1 MTTSPPRSQAPASRP
16 PPKVRVGVRLGV
28 RVRVRVIVR
37 ARVRVRVGVRVRVKV
52 RRAHLPRDGS
62 PDAQIA
68 EANLEKMTGSVGMG
82 MPCSVQCS
90 R

>member
-16 PPKVRVGVRLGV
+16 PPKVRVRVGV

-37 ARVRVRVGVRVRVKV
+37 ARVRVRVGVRVRVRV
-52 RRAHLPRDGS
+52 RRAHLPWDRVSRCADRGCELGKYHGLGRDG
-62 PDAQIA
+62 DA
-68 EANLEKMTGSVGMG
+68 LL
-82 MPCSVQCS
+82 